1 MDWFAKAFIKT
12 ALLWL
17 GLGVTLGVVMAVV
30 PAAAVY
36 RTVHLHMNL
45 LGFVSMMIYGVAYHV
60 IPRFTGNAI
69 HNRTIAIVQ
78 FWLANTGLTL
88 LVAGLALRAHASKNG
103 RLALILGG
111 IAAGISAYL
120 FIYNLWRT
128 LDGSAKTVSAAEGR
142 PTHLK
147 WARRK
152 EFPDTNHRVFPDS
165 TSAAGLPLLD
175 T

>member
-17 GLGVTLGVVMAVV
+17 GLGVTLGVIMAVV
-30 PAAAVY
+30 PAASVY
-36 RTVHLHMNL
+36 RTAHLHMNL

-69 HNRTIAIVQ
+69 HNRTIAAVQ

-88 LVAGLALRAHASKNG
+88 LVTGLALRAHAAVNG
-103 RLALILGG
+103 RLALVLGG
-111 IAAGISAYL
+111 LAAGLAAYL

-128 LDGSAKTVSAAEGR
+128 LDGPVKPVSAAEGR
-142 PTHLK
+142 DGSKHLHH
-147 WARRK
+147 A
-152 EFPDTNHRVFPDS
+152 
-165 TSAAGLPLLD
+165 PLEMKA
-175 T
+175 

>member
-17 GLGVTLGVVMAVV
+17 GLGVTLGVIMAVV
-30 PAAAVY
+30 PAASVY
-36 RTVHLHMNL
+36 RTAHLHMNL

-69 HNRTIAIVQ
+69 HNRTIAAVQ

-88 LVAGLALRAHASKNG
+88 LVTGLALRSHASVNA
-103 RLALILGG
+103 RLALIVGG
-111 IAAGISAYL
+111 LAAGTAAYL

-128 LDGSAKTVSAAEGR
+128 LDGPVKSVSAAEER
-142 PTHLK
+142 
-147 WARRK
+147 ARRK
-152 EFPDTNHRVFPDS
+152 HLPHAPLEGT
-165 TSAAGLPLLD
+165 AQGLLLPE
-175 T
+175 